1 MSSLAD
7 ALDQGAAAFDQFQRL
22 RAKIAQLGA
31 GFFTAHGGQ
40 TQHFHVK
47 LGDAAFGL
55 VPGCLK
61 LTSLTH
67 QLRLGALKGKH
78 PVGPGQTLVKQALL
92 IGEFFL
98 DQGQLPGHG
107 IGLGDDAF
115 DLRRDL
121 AATFLQ
127 LFSLARGGFAAGEE
141 QLALAF
147 DLFGHIGPGLGQFGQ
162 FAGKDRFG
170 LVVALGFQ
178 PGAAG
183 DQFEK
188 LTFDDGQFRLQ
199 KRAVQPDQQIA
210 GEDRLV
216 FVHGDL
222 GNDAAV
228 QMLHDP
234 AVLVHSLTP
243 PGATMAPSM
252 VVSSAQPPRP
262 NTVAATVTSP
272 IATGRRADHSCDW
285 LMTCL
290 PGWSHW

>member
-1 MSSLAD
+1 M
-7 ALDQGAAAFDQFQRL
+7 
-22 RAKIAQLGA
+22 
-31 GFFTAHGGQ
+31 
-40 TQHFHVK
+40 
-47 LGDAAFGL
+47 
-55 VPGCLK
+55 
-61 LTSLTH
+61 
-67 QLRLGALKGKH
+67 RLGALKGKH
-78 PVGPGQTLVKQALL
+78 PAGLGQTLVKQALL

-121 AATFLQ
+121 GATFLQ

-162 FAGKDRFG
+162 FAGKDRLG
-170 LVVALGFQ
+170 LVVAFGFQ

-210 GEDRLV
+210 GLDRLG

-228 QMLHDP
+228 QMLHDL
-234 AVLVHSLTP
+234 AVLVHFNLARGDDGAVDGGHQRPAAQTDHQGPLSRPRSPARSP
-243 PGATMAPSM
+243 PDD
-252 VVSSAQPPRP
+252 
-262 NTVAATVTSP
+262 
-272 IATGRRADHSCDW
+272 GRTIPAIGS
-285 LMTCL
+285 
-290 PGWSHW
+290 